1 MNLSEIF
8 IRRPI
13 MTTLVMIA
21 ILFFGAVA
29 YQKLPVSDLP
39 NIDYPSITVSV
50 SYPGA
55 NPETM
60 ANNVV
65 APLEREFMTI
75 QGLQMMASSSET
87 GDATIV
93 LQFSLRR
100 TIDSCAQDVQ
110 AAINVAMPQL
120 PQDLPYAPTYSKV
133 NPSQTPILYFAV
145 TSHTMPL
152 YNLYEYAY
160 NFIGERLSTIDGVA
174 QVVVYGEPFA
184 VRVQFDPQKLAAK
197 SIGIDELA
205 TAIQNQNV
213 YLPTGTLFGKNTEF
227 TINAQGQLT
236 AAEMYDQII
245 IKNDQGAIVRI
256 ADIGK
261 SLDSLYEDKEFYSYY
276 TPNMQV
282 PAVVFGIQ
290 TQPGVNSMQVIS
302 DINTILPK
310 LEQNLPGSVKL
321 HRLFDKS
328 EFIQESVDDVEMTLL
343 IALGLV
349 VFVIFVYL
357 GKAIETIIPA
367 LTLPMT
373 IMGTFALMSIFGYSI
388 DILSL
393 LAITLSIGFLV
404 DDAIVV
410 LENIVRRVEK
420 GETVYDAA
428 LNGSKQIGFTIFSMT
443 LSLSAVFIPLLFM
456 GGVIGLLFHEFA
468 VVIVCAML
476 LSGFISL
483 SLTPMLCSRFI
494 VPYIKGQETRIEKF
508 SHRLNDFLL
517 KAYDKSLQ
525 FVLAHQKTTLLFGF
539 TSLVASVTLLR
550 LLPTDFLPPD
560 DIGFIVIHSQAS
572 DGTSPFKMI
581 DYQKQIS
588 KIAQKNPSLESMVSL
603 GAIPNDNKGII
614 FFRLKPYKER
624 PPIDTVLNTLHS
636 ELKNL
641 PGVASYLK
649 TLPLIDLQV
658 STSDINAPYQYTL
671 QGLYDQDLYAC
682 AAKMLEKIKT
692 TPGFKQVSTDLELKQ
707 PQLNL
712 KILRDR
718 ASVLN
723 ISALAVENALS
734 LAYGAINLS
743 PINEATDQY
752 YVILETLPK
761 FYRDP
766 SVLSQLYL
774 RSSTG
779 GLVPFKAVTEASETV
794 GPLMINRLNGLPA
807 VNIFFDL
814 DNVPLGTAI
823 SRLEKISQEILPS
836 TVTGQVQGTADVFKA
851 SFENLNFLL
860 MITVFIIYIILGI
873 LYENFLHPVTVMST
887 LPPAALGGLLVLY
900 LFNIPLSLYAFVGF
914 ILLLGIVLKNG
925 IILVDFANEA
935 ILAGKT
941 PLEAI
946 TAACHTRFRPILMT
960 SLSAIMGAIP
970 VALGIGGMTA
980 LSRRPL
986 GVVIVSGLIVS
997 QILTLYLTP
1006 VTYLLLETLREK
1018 VHARSKK

>member
-21 ILFFGAVA
+21 ILFFGIVS
-29 YQKLPVSDLP
+29 YKKLPVSDLP

-55 NPETM
+55 NPATM
-60 ANNVV
+60 ADNVV
-65 APLEREFMTI
+65 APLEREFLTI
-75 QGLQMMASSSET
+75 QGLQMMASTSNT

-93 LQFSLRR
+93 LQFSLDR

-110 AAINVAMPQL
+110 AAINEATPQL

-133 NPSQTPILYFAV
+133 NPSQTPILYFAI
-145 TSHTMPL
+145 TSYTMPQ

-160 NFIGERLSTIDGVA
+160 NFIGERLSTINGVA
-174 QVVVYGEPFA
+174 QVVVYGQPFA
-184 VRVQFDPQKLAAK
+184 VRVQVDPQKLAAK
-197 SIGIDELA
+197 SIGIDDISA
-205 TAIQNQNV
+205 VIQNQNV
-213 YLPTGTLFGKNTEF
+213 YLPTGTLYGKNTEF
-227 TINAQGQLT
+227 TINVDGQLT
-236 AAEMYDQII
+236 AAELYENII
-245 IKNDQGAIVRI
+245 IKNDNGAIVRI
-256 ADIGK
+256 RDVGK
-261 SLDSLYEDKEFYSYY
+261 ALDSLYNDKQFFEYY
-276 TPNMQV
+276 TPDAEI
-282 PAVVFGIQ
+282 PAVVFGVQ

-302 DINTILPK
+302 DVNDLLPQ

-328 EFIQESVDDVEMTLL
+328 EFINESVADVEMTLF
-343 IALGLV
+343 IALALV
-349 VFVIFVYL
+349 VLVIFVYL

-367 LTLPMT
+367 LALPMT
-373 IMGTFALMSIFGYSI
+373 IMGTFALMSILGYSI

-410 LENIVRRVEK
+410 LENIVRHVEK
-420 GETVYDAA
+420 KEPVFEAA
-428 LNGSKQIGFTIFSMT
+428 LKGSKQISFTILSMT
-443 LSLSAVFIPLLFM
+443 LSLTAVFIPLLFM

-468 VVIVCAML
+468 IVIVSAML

-483 SLTPMLCSRFI
+483 SLTPMLCSRFV
-494 VPYIKGQETRIEKF
+494 VPHIPGKETWMEKL
-508 SHRLNDFLL
+508 SQKINEKLL
-517 KAYDKSLQ
+517 AIYDKSLQ
-525 FVLAHQKTTLLFGF
+525 LILTHRKTTMAFGLG
-539 TSLVASVTLLR
+539 SLVLSFTLLR
-550 LLPTDFLPPD
+550 ILPTDFLPPD
-560 DIGFIVIHSQAS
+560 DIGFIVVHTQAA

-581 DYQKQIS
+581 EYQKTIS
-588 KIAQKNPSLESMVSL
+588 AIAQKHPAMESMVSI
-603 GAIPNDNKGII
+603 GGTPNDNKGVI
-614 FFRLKPYKER
+614 FFRLKPFGTR
-624 PPIDTVLNTLHS
+624 PPIGDVINSLHG
-636 ELKNL
+636 ELKGI

-649 TLPLIDLQV
+649 ALPLIDLQV

-671 QGLYDQDLYAC
+671 QGLYEKDLYD
-682 AAKMLEKIKT
+682 AAEKMIAKVKT

-712 KILRDR
+712 SILRDR

-723 ISALAVENALS
+723 ISAQSIENALS
-734 LAYGAINLS
+734 LAYGTINLS
-743 PINEATDQY
+743 PINEPSNQY
-752 YVILETLPK
+752 YVILETEPK

-774 RSSTG
+774 RSSKG
-779 GLVPFKAVTEASETV
+779 DLVPFNAVTKASESV
-794 GPLMINRLNGLPA
+794 GPLLINRINGLPA

-814 DNVPLGTAI
+814 DKIPLGTAVSHLETL
-823 SRLEKISQEILPS
+823 SRDNLPP

-851 SFENLNFLL
+851 SFANLNFLL
-860 MITVFIIYIILGI
+860 LITIFIIYIILGI
-873 LYENFLHPVTVMST
+873 LYENFLHPITVMST
-887 LPPAALGGLLVLY
+887 LPPAALGGLVVLF

-925 IILVDFANEA
+925 VILIDFAIEA
-935 ILAGKT
+935 TQAGKT

-960 SLSAIMGAIP
+960 SLSAIMGAVP

-986 GVVIVSGLIVS
+986 GIVIVSGLIVS

-1006 VTYLLLETLREK
+1006 VTYLMLENLREK
-1018 VHARSKK
+1018 FHKKKSS